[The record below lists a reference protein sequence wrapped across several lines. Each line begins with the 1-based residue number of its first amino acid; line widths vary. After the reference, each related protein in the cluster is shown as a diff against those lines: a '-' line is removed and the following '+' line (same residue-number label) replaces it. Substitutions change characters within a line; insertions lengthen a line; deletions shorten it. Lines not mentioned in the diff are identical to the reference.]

1 MKKNYSELSF
11 TDDFMFCK
19 VLVSH
24 PNLCK
29 ELLELLLGIE
39 IKKIEMAESQK
50 TIEMTYDGKGIRFDV
65 YTEDEKNT
73 VYNIEMQTTSQKDL
87 PKRSRYYQGMVDLN
101 LIERGAKFKQLKNSY
116 IIFIC
121 LDDPFGYN
129 LPIYTFR
136 NYCQQN
142 KEIELGDATA
152 KVIINAKGSRE
163 GLSDDMIAFLDF
175 ISENKTNSEFTKK
188 IKQAVN
194 DAIEHKEW
202 EVEYMTMYAKLQ
214 EAEERG
220 AITERISSGRDYNIP
235 DKEIAEKLMLKFQLT
250 EEEAYEEIKKYDE
263 SLLQKI

>member
-1 MKKNYSELSF
+1 M
-11 TDDFMFCK
+11 
-19 VLVSH
+19 
-24 PNLCK
+24 
-29 ELLELLLGIE
+29 
-39 IKKIEMAESQK
+39 
-50 TIEMTYDGKGIRFDV
+50 
-65 YTEDEKNT
+65 
-73 VYNIEMQTTSQKDL
+73 
-87 PKRSRYYQGMVDLN
+87 
-101 LIERGAKFKQLKNSY
+101 
-116 IIFIC
+116 
-121 LDDPFGYN
+121 DDPFGYN
-129 LPIYTFR
+129 LPIYIFR

-142 KEIELGDATA
+142 KEIELGDDTA

-163 GLSDDMIAFLDF
+163 GLSEDMIAFLDF

>member
-1 MKKNYSELSF
+1 MTYNNSCSRFFYTFKKRRKQMKKNYSELSF

-39 IKKIEMAESQK
+39 IRKIEMAESQK
-50 TIEMTYDGKGIRFDV
+50 TIK
-65 YTEDEKNT
+65 
-73 VYNIEMQTTSQKDL
+73 MQTTSQKDL

-220 AITERISSGRDYNIP
+220 AIRASISTAKKYHAKNTDICRD
-235 DKEIAEKLMLKFQLT
+235 LMLDFQLT

-263 SLLQKI
+263 SILQKI